1 VYARAKSIMKDVSE
15 FNGQF
20 LFISFLT
27 LIGYTSENFSVI
39 MLSEKHWLTVT
50 YVGLVSLL
58 GVPHLLTAAAAHA
71 KVTAHKY

>member
-1 VYARAKSIMKDVSE
+1 MKDVSE

-20 LFISFLT
+20 LFISFLA

-39 MLSEKHWLTVT
+39 MLSENKHWLTVT

-58 GVPHLLTAAAAHA
+58 GVPHFLTAAAAHA
-71 KVTAHKY
+71 KVTYYY